1 MLLKVGELAKRTGLT
16 VRTLHHYDAIG
27 LLRPSARSEAGY
39 RLYHRGDV
47 ERLYRIQAL
56 RRLDLPLSEVAVLL
70 EGDARDLESVIDEQV
85 TALERQIERA
95 AALRNRLQ
103 DLRRLLGEQEQPEL
117 NEWLS
122 TLEMM
127 AIYDRYFT
135 REEYARMRKGSRGMK
150 ELNATV
156 VAVRSLMERGV
167 APDAPEAIALAEP
180 WSRLSLEHMDGDP
193 RLMLKLDALH
203 RNEPGAQALTGVD
216 TALLEYMTQ
225 VTAEYRLSLYAR
237 HLGSEEIARV
247 RNAYLAN
254 YRRWPA
260 MFAEARELMEGGAAA
275 DSPEM
280 QAFCARWIAL
290 FRAVWGNDPAMRAR
304 ILDIHAREP
313 GMMTGSGVQGE
324 VMALIS
330 QGLAHLQNNPT

>member
-56 RRLDLPLSEVAVLL
+56 RRLDLPLAEVAMLL
-70 EGDARDLESVIDEQV
+70 EGDARDLQSVIDEQV
-85 TALERQIERA
+85 TALERQIEQA
-95 AALRNRLQ
+95 AALRNRLE
-103 DLRRLLGEQEQPEL
+103 DLRRLLREQEQPEL

-135 REEYARMRKGSRGMK
+135 PDESARMRKGAREMK
-150 ELNATV
+150 QLNDIVATV
-156 VAVRSLMERGV
+156 RGLMQRGV
-167 APDAPEAIALAEP
+167 PPDAPEAMALAEP
-180 WSRLSLEHMDGDP
+180 WLRLSLHHMGGDP

-203 RNEPGAQALTGVD
+203 RNEPGAQLLTGVD

-225 VTAEYRLSLYAR
+225 VSAEYRLSIYTR
-237 HLGSEEIARV
+237 YLGSEQIGRV
-247 RNAYLAN
+247 RDAYLAH

-260 MFAEARELMEGGAAA
+260 MFAEARELMERGATPG
-275 DSPEM
+275 SPEL
-280 QAFCARWIAL
+280 QDFCRRWIAL
-290 FRAVWGNDPAMRAR
+290 FRAVWGSDPALRAR
-304 ILDIHAREP
+304 ILDIHSREP
-313 GMMTGSGVQGE
+313 DMMAGSGVQGE
-324 VMALIS
+324 LMALIG
-330 QGLAHLQNNPT
+330 QGLKHLDNNRD

>member
-39 RLYHRGDV
+39 RLYNRGDV

-56 RRLDLPLSEVAVLL
+56 RRLDLPLSEVATLL
-70 EGDARDLESVIDEQV
+70 EGDARDLQSVIDEQV

-95 AALRNRLQ
+95 AALRDRLE
-103 DLRRLLGEQEQPEL
+103 DLRRLLSGQEQPGL

-127 AIYDRYFT
+127 SIYDRYFT
-135 REEYARMRKGSRGMK
+135 REEYARMRKGTREMK
-150 ELNATV
+150 ELNAIVATV
-156 VAVRSLMERGV
+156 RGMMERGV
-167 APDAPEAIALAEP
+167 PPDAPEATALAEP
-180 WSRLSLEHMDGDP
+180 WLRLSLDHMGGDP
-193 RLMLKLDALH
+193 RLILKLDALH

-216 TALLEYMTQ
+216 TAMLEYMTQ
-225 VTAEYRLSLYAR
+225 ASAEYRLGLYAR
-237 HLGSEEIARV
+237 HLGEEEIARV
-247 RNAYLAN
+247 RNAYLAH

-260 MFAEARELMEGGAAA
+260 MFAEARELLERGAAPA
-275 DSPEM
+275 SPEL
-280 QAFCARWIAL
+280 QDFCSRWIAL
-290 FRAVWGNDPAMRAR
+290 FRAVWGDDPGMRAR

-313 GMMTGSGVQGE
+313 GMMAGSGVQDE
-324 VMALIS
+324 LIALIG
-330 QGLAHLQNNPT
+330 QGLRHLENNRN